1 MNQMSLPGT
10 LSSHQSI
17 CSVAGRALGAV
28 LLASTFL
35 VSGPAVAQQADVL
48 HYWTSPSESKAMNAL
63 ASAFKAKGGTWI
75 DSSAAN
81 FDESTAALVS
91 RITGGT
97 QPTAVL
103 TTPGK
108 NLNELVAAGY
118 MRDFDAEA
126 AAGKWQEAVPPLVW
140 DNMRINDHVIALPMG
155 MHADNWVWYS
165 KKIFDELG
173 LKEPKNW
180 DEFFVAADA
189 IKAKGYTALAV
200 GGEPW
205 QEVYVFIDAV
215 LGLGGKDFYKSLLV
229 DQDPAAAQSPMVKD
243 AFVLLRR
250 LTAYTDAA
258 SPGRSWNDT
267 TNMVISDRAAMQ
279 LMGDWAKG
287 EFAAAGKAAGSDY
300 GCALS
305 PGSTGAYVIVLDTMA
320 FPRVSKEE
328 EIKGQEL
335 LAAQIMDPAVE
346 TAISSAKGSLPARI
360 DVQQSDL
367 DHCAAIG
374 NQLIKTSEN
383 VLPSVYLSLSAD
395 RMGQM
400 TDLVTQ
406 FWSDPAMT
414 PEDAAKKFAEIFAVK

>member
-1 MNQMSLPGT
+1 MKHMSLPGMPFGR
-10 LSSHQSI
+10 QSI
-17 CSVAGRALGAV
+17 RSATGSVLGAA
-28 LLASTFL
+28 LIASTFL
-35 VSGPAVAQQADVL
+35 LSGQASAQQADVL

-97 QPTAVL
+97 QPSAVL

-126 AAGKWQEAVPPLVW
+126 TAGKWQEAVPPLVW
-140 DNMRINDHVIALPMG
+140 DNMRIDGHVVALPMG

-180 DEFFVAADA
+180 DEFFAAADA

-215 LGLGGKDFYKSLLV
+215 LGLGGKDFYKRLLV

-287 EFAAAGKAAGSDY
+287 EFTAAGKTAGRDY
-300 GCALS
+300 GCSLS
-305 PGSTGAYVIVLDTMA
+305 PGSDGAYIIVLDTMA
-320 FPRVSKEE
+320 FPKVSKEE
-328 EIKGQEL
+328 EIKGQDL

-346 TAISSAKGSLPARI
+346 TAISAAKGSLPARI

-374 NQLIKTSEN
+374 NQLIKTSDN

-414 PEDAAKKFAEIFAVK
+414 AEDAAKKFAEIFAAQ

>member
-1 MNQMSLPGT
+1 MKYLSLPGV
-10 LSSHQSI
+10 LFDRQSVNFLMG
-17 CSVAGRALGAV
+17 SALGIT
-28 LLASTFL
+28 LLASNL
-35 VSGPAVAQQADVL
+35 LMPGQAAAQQADVL

-63 ASAFKAKGGTWI
+63 ASAYKAKGGTWI

-97 QPTAVL
+97 QPSAVL
-103 TTPGK
+103 MTPGK
-108 NLNELVAAGY
+108 NLKELVAAGY

-126 AAGKWQEAVPPLVW
+126 VAGKWQEAVPPLVW
-140 DNMRINDHVIALPMG
+140 DNMRVDGHVVALPMG
-155 MHADNWVWYS
+155 MHADNWAWYS

-180 DEFFVAADA
+180 DEFFVAADT

-205 QEVYVFIDAV
+205 QEVYLFIDAV
-215 LGLGGKDFYKSLLV
+215 LGLGGKDFYRSLLV
-229 DQDPAAAQSPMVKD
+229 DQEPAAAQSPIVKD

-250 LTAYTDAA
+250 LTGYTDAA

-287 EFAAAGKAAGSDY
+287 EFSAAGKTAGRDY
-300 GCALS
+300 GCFLS
-305 PGSTGAYVIVLDTMA
+305 PGSDGAYVIVLDTMA
-320 FPRVSKEE
+320 FPKVSREE
-328 EIKGQEL
+328 EMKGQEL
-335 LAAQIMDPAVE
+335 LAAQIMDPTVE
-346 TAISSAKGSLPARI
+346 TAISGAKGSLPARI

-374 NQLIKTSEN
+374 NRLIKSSEN

-414 PEDAAKKFAEIFAVK
+414 PEDAAKKFAEIFAAQ